1 MMDVT
6 AIMMNP
12 RVAQHFKLL
21 SCNKCKM
28 SPGFGM
34 RILGVESQ
42 CSLVG
47 ALHFCSSSGRAS
59 NVS

>member
-6 AIMMNP
+6 AIVMNP
-12 RVAQHFKLL
+12 RVAHFKLL
-21 SCNKCKM
+21 SCNKYKM
-28 SPGFGM
+28 SPAFGM
-34 RILGVESQ
+34 RKLGVESQ

-47 ALHFCSSSGRAS
+47 ALHFCSSSCSTS